1 MKVRIITDSCCD
13 LPESILA
20 EYDIKKT
27 RLQVRFGDVCYQAE
41 DLTNAEFYRKMAG
54 SQVLPS
60 TSQPT
65 IEEMTRV
72 YEEALAD
79 GSNVLAIHM
88 SSSLSGTFQGGI
100 LTQKMIN
107 NGRLTVFD
115 SRKASLGLGLMVIEA
130 ARMAV
135 AGEDIKAIVERMEQM
150 QRKMECIFAVGNLE
164 YLIKG
169 GRISRTKGLMAEV
182 LDIKL
187 ILHINQEGK
196 IEPYDKARGQKSC
209 IRKLIG
215 IMEQKADNLEKQ
227 TIGVVH
233 ANCPEVAEYIR
244 NEIQHRFRVEEIIIG
259 EIGPIIGSHTGAGT
273 FSIFFESK

>member
-1 MKVRIITDSCCD
+1 KIITDSCCD
-13 LPESILA
+13 LPEPILA

-41 DLTNAEFYRKMAG
+41 DLTNAEFYQKMAG

-79 GSNVLAIHM
+79 DSNVLAIHM
-88 SSSLSGTFQGGI
+88 SSGISGTFQGSI
-100 LTQKMIN
+100 LTQKMIDN
-107 NGRLTVFD
+107 DKLIVFD

-130 ARMAV
+130 ARMA
-135 AGEDIKAIVERMEQM
+135 ANSEDIKVIIERMQQM
-150 QRKMECIFAVGNLE
+150 QRKMECVFAVGNIE

-169 GRISRTKGLMAEV
+169 GRISRTKGLVAEV
-182 LDIKL
+182 LDIKP
-187 ILHINQEGK
+187 ILRFNQEGK

-209 IRKLIG
+209 IRKLIS
-215 IMEQKADNLEKQ
+215 IMEQQADNLENQ
-227 TIGVVH
+227 TIGIVH
-233 ANCPEVAEYIR
+233 ASCPEIAEYIR
-244 NEIQHRFRVEEIIIG
+244 NEIENRFTVKEIIVS
-259 EIGPIIGSHTGAGT
+259 EIGPVIGSHTGAGT
-273 FSIFFESK
+273 FSVFFESK